1 MIYFHV
7 NPTPCRLWRSNLIQ
21 SNLVTEDTPFY
32 HVMTRCVRRAF
43 LCGKDKYSGNCY
55 EHRRKPIVE
64 RIKLLASVFNINVC
78 SYAIMS
84 NHYHLVLKV
93 NSTKEWN
100 EKQVLT
106 YWSSLCN
113 VIPLCEIF
121 LKGEHLSK
129 AELDMVYL
137 KTDEYRKRLM
147 SISWFMKNS
156 FPTNF

>member
-1 MIYFHV
+1 MTLARKYQIYDLL
-7 NPTPCRLWRSNLIQ
+7 PCKSPSRLS
-21 SNLVTEDTPFY
+21 
-32 HVMTRCVRRAF
+32 MTFKFDPVKFSDVR
-43 LCGKDKYSGNCY
+43 
-55 EHRRKPIVE
+55 
-64 RIKLLASVFNINVC
+64 
-78 SYAIMS
+78 SYAIMN

-113 VIPLCEIF
+113 VIPLCERF

-147 SISWFMKNS
+147 SISWFMKLLNEHIARSANIEDNVTGS
-156 FPTNF
+156 FWESRFKCQALLDEKALYILIST